1 MKFILTQSQKKVF
14 ITVKDNFQNPRKTYK
29 QFLQYIIMRK
39 IFLGPPGSGKG
50 TAASRVA
57 PKFNVPH
64 ISTGDLFRQNIKGE
78 TPIGM
83 EAKGYMERGELVP
96 DEVVIGMLHQ
106 RIQEDDC
113 QEGFILDGF
122 PRTIP
127 QAEKLAELSK
137 MDLVINMDVSD
148 DIVVRRLSSRVTC
161 KDCGEIFNLIGQIP
175 KNEGE
180 CDKCQ
185 GGLIRRPDDE
195 PEVIQNRLNTYKEQ
209 TQPLIN
215 FYKNQNLVRDVTC
228 TNIDQTAEETAQ
240 SVLDVIEDFTLKVK
254 ETFGTPENN

>member
-1 MKFILTQSQKKVF
+1 
-14 ITVKDNFQNPRKTYK
+14 
-29 QFLQYIIMRK
+29 MRK

-96 DEVVIGMLHQ
+96 DEVVMGMLAN
-106 RIQEDDC
+106 RIKEDDC
-113 QEGFILDGF
+113 KEGFILDGF

-127 QAEKLAELSK
+127 QAEKLAELSN
-137 MDLVINMDVSD
+137 MDVVINMDVSD
-148 DIVVRRLSSRVTC
+148 EIVVKRLSSRVTC
-161 KDCGEIFNLIGQIP
+161 KDCGEIFNLIGLIP

-185 GGLIRRPDDE
+185 GELIRRPDDE
-195 PEVIQNRLNTYKEQ
+195 PEVIQNRLDTYKEQ
-209 TQPLIN
+209 TAPLID
-215 FYKNQNLVRDVTC
+215 FYKDKGLVKDVTC
-228 TNIDQTAEETAQ
+228 TNINQTADETAQ
-240 SVLDVIEDFTLKVK
+240 SVLDAITDFTSEITEGVK
-254 ETFGTPENN
+254 DTFGSPTND

>member
-1 MKFILTQSQKKVF
+1 
-14 ITVKDNFQNPRKTYK
+14 
-29 QFLQYIIMRK
+29 MRK

-50 TAASRVA
+50 TAASRIA

-64 ISTGDLFRQNIKGE
+64 ISTGDLFRHNITEE
-78 TPIGM
+78 TQIGL
-83 EAKGYMERGELVP
+83 EAKDYMKRGELVP
-96 DEVVIGMLHQ
+96 DEIVIGMLKE

-127 QAEKLAELSK
+127 QAEQLAKLTD

-148 DIVVRRLSSRVTC
+148 EIVIKRLSSRVTC
-161 KDCGEIFNLIGQIP
+161 ENCGEIFNLVGLIP

-185 GGLIRRPDDE
+185 GKLIRRPDDE
-195 PEVIQNRLNTYKEQ
+195 PEVIQNRLNMYKEQ
-209 TQPLIN
+209 TAPLIN
-215 FYKNQNLVRDVTC
+215 FYKNKNLVKDVTC
-228 TNIDQTAEETAQ
+228 TNINQTAEETVQ
-240 SVLDVIEDFTLKVK
+240 SVLNAIENFTSEIK
-254 ETFGTPENN
+254 ETLETPNNN